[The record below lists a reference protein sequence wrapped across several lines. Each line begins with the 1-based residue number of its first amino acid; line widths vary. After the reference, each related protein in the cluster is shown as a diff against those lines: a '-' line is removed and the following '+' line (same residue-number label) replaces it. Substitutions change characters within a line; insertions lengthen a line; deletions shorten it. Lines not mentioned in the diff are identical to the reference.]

1 MRRPRPRS
9 PSRGSAP
16 AWVRDDVRSRR
27 WRLGGI
33 SRVGG
38 PRARLRSRLRAR
50 GRRRKSRE
58 QQIEKDK
65 RTRQNTPRRGG
76 RPRARAR
83 RRAGPSTRPARRR
96 GPSPTP
102 SRPNRARSHRRARST
117 AASPACVHNVDGFD
131 RIDACDTVVC
141 LSWSLSHQAPH
152 RWRAA
157 SMASSGA
164 RLKHRLRGLGTAT
177 EGRRHKNQQDAGNTR
192 RRRAVGEVRDVR
204 DGRVVGAGQVR
215 AARGRDDDDARRLVR
230 AALQVGPEAGPVRG
244 ELDGLALPLQGQ
256 APGGALACVQR

>member
-1 MRRPRPRS
+1 MCDKIRLLQTTSNSPGDRRDLG
-9 PSRGSAP
+9 RG
-16 AWVRDDVRSRR
+16 
-27 WRLGGI
+27 
-33 SRVGG
+33 
-38 PRARLRSRLRAR
+38 RARLRVAARRAAGHLDEVGAAGRERRAEHGHAR
-50 GRRRKSRE
+50 GRREEEGRRRRHHVQVARE
-58 QQIEKDK
+58 RVDV
-65 RTRQNTPRRGG
+65 RVRPRR
-76 RPRARAR
+76 RP
-83 RRAGPSTRPARRR
+83 
-96 GPSPTP
+96 
-102 SRPNRARSHRRARST
+102 
-117 AASPACVHNVDGFD
+117 PACTTLTGL
-131 RIDACDTVVC
+131 IASMACDTVVC

-244 ELDGLALPLQGQ
+244 ELDGLALPFQGQ
-256 APGGALACVQR
+256 APGGALACVQLGSRRREKLDAETRRRRGRRSPRA

>member
-1 MRRPRPRS
+1 M
-9 PSRGSAP
+9 
-16 AWVRDDVRSRR
+16 
-27 WRLGGI
+27 
-33 SRVGG
+33 
-38 PRARLRSRLRAR
+38 RLRSRLRAR

-96 GPSPTP
+96 WPSPTP
-102 SRPNRARSHRRARST
+102 SRPNRARSHRRARLT
-117 AASPACVHNVDGFD
+117 AASPACAHNVGGFD
-131 RIDACDTVVC
+131 YVDGARCGSMSLVVAE
-141 LSWSLSHQAPH
+141 SSGP
-152 RWRAA
+152 A
-157 SMASSGA
+157 SMAYRVDGVFGGPSQTSAPWA
-164 RLKHRLRGLGTAT
+164 RHRDRRTKT
-177 EGRRHKNQQDAGNTR
+177 QKPTGRRNTR
-192 RRRAVGEVRDVR
+192 RRRPVGEVRDVR

-244 ELDGLALPLQGQ
+244 ELDGLALSLQGQ
-256 APGGALACVQR
+256 PPGGALACVQR